1 MSKFKMA
8 ALISACCLMSVVF
21 YGLVVSS
28 QTPQPAVRLITPP
41 ISRILP
47 FEAEAT
53 ALQEPVRLTLQAL
66 DATSQPLENAKI
78 RLQIFTPPRNP
89 WFPTDFPMV
98 EGTELLNM
106 EAVAPKGELQIQQM
120 LPIRGKYQLMVNVT
134 PVVANAFTP
143 IQQTLTLSVP
153 ENWVK
158 YRNFGILAAIL
169 LALGLG
175 GGLVLGGKQHIQ
187 PGEIAPQR
195 VRLLLS
201 GAIIVAIASLLIINI
216 SAEVAESH
224 THGHQINKSEPA
236 VRASQGV
243 EARILGDVEATVG
256 QPAKLA
262 IQVIDSTTGQPI
274 KDAIANIKATQ
285 AENKWVAFAY
295 QGTTDAKGQ
304 LTWEQQFFDGAPHK
318 VEVEVSPQPQAKVQ
332 FSPLRVAKE
341 IEVEGV
347 APPLAVRLIVL
358 GYFTSIIVLGLLL
371 GLGLK
376 SRLNLSLKF

>member
-8 ALISACCLMSVVF
+8 ALISTFCLMSVVF

-41 ISRILP
+41 ISQILP

-120 LPIRGKYQLMVNVT
+120 LPIRGKYQLVVNVA
-134 PVVANAFTP
+134 PVVENAFTP

-224 THGHQINKSEPA
+224 THGHRTNKSEPA

-256 QPAKLA
+256 QPAQLA
-262 IQVIDSTTGQPI
+262 IQVLDSTTGQPI
-274 KDAIANIKATQ
+274 RDAIANIKATQ

-295 QGTTDAKGQ
+295 QGTTNAKGQ

-318 VEVEVSPQPQAKVQ
+318 VEVEVSPQPQAKLQ

-347 APPLAVRLIVL
+347 APPLALRLIVL